1 MELFCLLLFLTLLDQ
16 HITFFPSKS
25 YHTRFCKML
34 YINTIFRPEDYK
46 MIDSNPEAE
55 DNKENV
61 DLKEEEIA
69 SKFLKSI
76 HMFVIEDLG
85 FLVRLCVEQH
95 SIMRQRNSVFSNTA
109 VRMSYLTCL

>member
-1 MELFCLLLFLTLLDQ
+1 
-16 HITFFPSKS
+16 
-25 YHTRFCKML
+25 ML

-85 FLVRLCVEQH
+85 FLARLCVEQH
-95 SIMRQRNSVFSNTA
+95 SIMHQRNSVFSNTA
-109 VRMSYLTCL
+109 VMMSYLTCL

>member
-1 MELFCLLLFLTLLDQ
+1 MF
-16 HITFFPSKS
+16 
-25 YHTRFCKML
+25 

-61 DLKEEEIA
+61 DLKEEEIV

-76 HMFVIEDLG
+76 RMFVVDSG
-85 FLVRLCVEQH
+85 VLVRLCVEQQ
-95 SIMRQRNSVFSNTA
+95 SIIRQRNSVFSNTA

>member
-1 MELFCLLLFLTLLDQ
+1 
-16 HITFFPSKS
+16 
-25 YHTRFCKML
+25 ML
-34 YINTIFRPEDYK
+34 YMNTIFRPEDYK

-61 DLKEEEIA
+61 DLKEEEIV

-95 SIMRQRNSVFSNTA
+95 SIVHQRNSVFSSTA

>member
-16 HITFFPSKS
+16 HITFFASKS
-25 YHTRFCKML
+25 YHSRFCKML

-69 SKFLKSI
+69 SKFLKSV
-76 HMFVIEDLG
+76 HMFMVEDQV
-85 FLVRLCVEQH
+85 FLCDCV
-95 SIMRQRNSVFSNTA
+95 SNNTA
-109 VRMSYLTCL
+109 SYTRGIQYSATLL

>member
-1 MELFCLLLFLTLLDQ
+1 MF
-16 HITFFPSKS
+16 
-25 YHTRFCKML
+25 

-69 SKFLKSI
+69 SKCLKSVV
-76 HMFVIEDLG
+76 MFLVEDSC
-85 FLVRLCVEQH
+85 FLVRLYV
-95 SIMRQRNSVFSNTA
+95 NTA
-109 VRMSYLTCL
+109 PYTRGL

>member
-16 HITFFPSKS
+16 HITLFPSKS

-76 HMFVIEDLG
+76 HMFVVEDLG
-85 FLVRLCVEQH
+85 FLVQLYVK
-95 SIMRQRNSVFSNTA
+95 
-109 VRMSYLTCL
+109 